1 MGRKPGSGIV
11 MQTLDRRRAEFEHLY
26 VRQGLALRG
35 VAEVLGVSVKML
47 TLWMDDRGIP
57 RRNRAQAQHN
67 RSKRLGKTEEVVR
80 LRLVEKLTME
90 QIAER
95 LKYSSKGT
103 VHSIL
108 STRNLDGPL
117 ETLPTYEVYLIYSR
131 ERGRSKYGRY
141 GRKKPAQAGTGDE
154 EGSGDPDPE
163 PAGHS
168 E

>member
-1 MGRKPGSGIV
+1 MGRKPGSGVV
-11 MQTLDRRRAEFEHLY
+11 METLDRRRSEFERLY
-26 VRQGLALRG
+26 LLKGLALRG
-35 VAEVLGVSVKML
+35 VAEALGISVKML

-95 LKYSSKGT
+95 MNYSSKGT

-108 STRNLDGPL
+108 SSRKLDGPL
-117 ETLPTYEVYLIYSR
+117 ETLPTYEVYLIYSK
-131 ERGRSKYGRY
+131 ERGRSKHGRY
-141 GRKKPAQAGTGDE
+141 GRQKPAQAGPADE
-154 EGSGDPDPE
+154 NGGDPGPDPT
-163 PAGHS
+163 GHS
-168 E
+168 DP